1 MSSAILWST
10 PDSAATLLGGELNSL
25 ASDARA
31 IASSPF
37 DNESA
42 RRPYGELELIVTFA
56 STPAVG
62 GHAALYLVPS
72 LDGTNFA
79 DGSDSVVP
87 AASLLA
93 GVFPVQPSTSAQR
106 LHLRGV
112 PLPPLKFK
120 AILENKTDQAFASSG
135 NTLAIRA
142 YSDEVQ

>member
-1 MSSAILWST
+1 MSNAILWSS
-10 PDSAATLLGGELNSL
+10 PDSAVTLLGSELNSL

-31 IASSPF
+31 IASSAF
-37 DNESA
+37 NNESA
-42 RRPYGELELIVTFA
+42 RRPYGEMELSLTFA
-56 STPAVG
+56 SAPTAG
-62 GHAALYLVPS
+62 GYVALYLVPS

-79 DGSDSVVP
+79 DGSGSVAP

-93 GVFPVQPSTSAQR
+93 GVFPVRPTTSAQR

-120 AILENKTDQAFASSG
+120 AMLENKTDQAFASSG
-135 NTLAIRA
+135 NTLGMRA